1 VQKRDKLSLA
11 VFMLAALF
19 ALCSP
24 WLLSNSQT
32 VNVASQTFPGWPTEY
47 ENHPLKEL
55 PLTEKERLFTRD
67 FPGKIGR
74 FTDGSR
80 EIIVRWV
87 KDPTRRLHPAMDC
100 FRGIGYQITPLPVQ
114 INEDGIR
121 MGCFRATN
129 QSQSLSV
136 CEYIKDLEGQSW
148 SDVSSW
154 YWHAL
159 LTVNPTEWW
168 SYVVAESSR

>member
-1 VQKRDKLSLA
+1 MVQERDTLSLS
-11 VFMLAALF
+11 VFMMAALF
-19 ALCSP
+19 ACSSP
-24 WLLSNSQT
+24 WLFSNSQT
-32 VNVASQTFPGWPTEY
+32 IEAGPQTFPGWPTEY
-47 ENHPLKEL
+47 EKRSLKEL
-55 PLTEKERLFTRD
+55 PLTEKERLFARD

-80 EIIVRWV
+80 EIIIRWL
-87 KDPTRRLHPAMDC
+87 KASTRRLHPARDC

-114 INEDGIR
+114 TNEVGVR
-121 MGCFRATN
+121 MGCFSATN

-136 CEYIKDLEGQSW
+136 CEYIKDLEGHSW

-159 LTVNPTEWW
+159 FTTNTAGWW
-168 SYVVAESSR
+168 SYVVAESS